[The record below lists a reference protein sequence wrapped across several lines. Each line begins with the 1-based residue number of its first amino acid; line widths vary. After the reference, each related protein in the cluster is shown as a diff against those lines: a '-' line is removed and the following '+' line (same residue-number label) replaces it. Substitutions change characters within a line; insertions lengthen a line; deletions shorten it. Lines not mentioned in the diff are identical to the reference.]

1 MTNVTISVDEE
12 TLKRARMRALGE
24 GTSLDAVLRDY
35 LETYAGHISA
45 RREAWERI
53 QDIARQAGI
62 RGEGEPLP
70 QRDELYDRPILRGR
84 SAES

>member
-24 GTSLDAVLRDY
+24 GTSLDVVLRDY
-35 LETYAGHISA
+35 LETYAGRISA

-53 QDIARQAGI
+53 QDIARHAGLSSA
-62 RGEGEPLP
+62 GEPLP
-70 QRDELYDRPILRGR
+70 QRDALYDRPILRSRPAG
-84 SAES
+84 S

>member
-1 MTNVTISVDEE
+1 MTNVTITVNEQ
-12 TLKRARMRALGE
+12 TLERARIRALDE

-53 QDIARQAGI
+53 QDIARQAGMSS
-62 RGEGEPLP
+62 EDEALP
-70 QRDELYDRPILRGR
+70 RRDELYDRPILRSRPAG
-84 SAES
+84 S